1 MNDKPDPESD
11 YQRVTTTNENS
22 ITLTWR
28 NLKVQ
33 INEKKKTG
41 FCKSEVTPKLILD
54 NVSGYAKSGECLAI
68 IGGSG
73 AGKST
78 LLNVISDKFVK
89 EKNFETGGEVHLGTE
104 VMDFEKYKKQ
114 VGFVMQADYF
124 LENLTVRE
132 YFKFAVDLKKSYL
145 KEKEKVEEVNTLLKT
160 LKLEKAAD
168 TIVGGNLRKG
178 ISGGEKKRLNIG
190 FELLSDPKILFLDE
204 PTSGLDSYTSF
215 VIVKLLR
222 KLAREKNLLVVY
234 TIHQPSTDIFTLFD
248 NLCIL
253 HEGKNVYFGKSQDC
267 LEYFEAIDYKCPED
281 RNPMDYYIDVVKK
294 ADDQQLEKLYSEFSN
309 QTEPEIENFV
319 DNNKIGE
326 LLSKPSY
333 ASCCTQFFVLFK
345 RAFFNFIRNKFA
357 VPVRIFQIIFI
368 AVLFILIFNVFPKDP
383 TDPKATFNRLGGLY
397 LLILNNFISFMQ
409 NVLLTFPAERVVY
422 AKEYNSGLYGVVP
435 YYFSKIIIELP
446 FIMILPWLFI
456 GIIYY
461 VVGFNPEVERFF
473 ILGGCVVCVC
483 LLGNMWGI
491 FLGAAIPN
499 PKLALQFAPLVFVP
513 FLLFSGYTTNTENIG
528 VYLKWFEYISP
539 FRYAFEWAVWNEF
552 EGSHFDPNPIDTL
565 NFKFGIWKCFYVM
578 AGYVVFMI
586 ILCLILLKLNTKV
599 IKN

>member
-1 MNDKPDPESD
+1 MADNREANGDYHIVDSMKNDKL
-11 YQRVTTTNENS
+11 
-22 ITLTWR
+22 TLTWK
-28 NLKVQ
+28 NLKLVL
-33 INEKKKTG
+33 NEKKRVGICSSVIEK
-41 FCKSEVTPKLILD
+41 KVILD
-54 NVSGYAKSGECLAI
+54 DVSGYAKSGECLAI

-78 LLNVISDKFVK
+78 LLNIISDRFVK
-89 EKNFETGGEVHLGTE
+89 EKKFDYEGQVHLGTDQ
-104 VMDFEKYKKQ
+104 MDFQKFKKQ

-132 YFKFAVDLKKSYL
+132 YFKFAVDLKKSHL
-145 KEKEKVEEVNTLLKT
+145 KEKDKVQEVENLLKT

-190 FELLSDPKILFLDE
+190 FELLSDPSILFLDE

-215 VIVKLLR
+215 VIVKMLK

-234 TIHQPSTDIFTLFD
+234 TIHQPSTDIFQLFD
-248 NLCIL
+248 NLLIIN
-253 HEGKNVYFGKSQDC
+253 EGKNVYFGKAQQC
-267 LEYFEAIDYKCPED
+267 LDYFENVGYTCPID
-281 RNPMDYYIDVVKK
+281 RNPMDFYIDVVKK
-294 ADDQQLEKLYSEFSN
+294 AKEKEIEELYSEFN
-309 QTEPEIENFV
+309 KQTKEEIELFV
-319 DNNKIGE
+319 DNNKYG
-326 LLSKPSY
+326 KMTNTTKY
-333 ASCCTQFFVLFK
+333 ASGCTQFTVLFR

-357 VPVRIFQIIFI
+357 VPIRIFQIIFI
-368 AVLFILIFNVFPKDP
+368 AVLFILIFNVFPSDP

-422 AKEYNSGLYGVVP
+422 AKEYNSGLYGVIP

-446 FIMILPWLFI
+446 FVMILPWLFLS
-456 GIIYY
+456 IIYF
-461 VVGFNPEVERFF
+461 VVKFNPDIERFF
-473 ILGGCVVCVC
+473 VLGGCLVCVC

-499 PKLALQFAPLVFVP
+499 PKMALQFAPLVFVP
-513 FLLFSGYTTNTENIG
+513 FLLFSGYTTNTDNIG
-528 VYLKWFEYISP
+528 PYLKWLEYVSP
-539 FRYAFEWAVWNEF
+539 FRYAFEWAVYNEF
-552 EGSHFDPNPIDTL
+552 DGTDFNPNPIQTL
-565 NFKFGIWKCFYVM
+565 NFNFGIMKCFYAM
-578 AGYVVFMI
+578 AAYIVFMI
-586 ILCLILLKLNTKV
+586 FICLILLKINTKV

>member
-1 MNDKPDPESD
+1 MNDRPDPESD

-422 AKEYNSGLYGVVP
+422 AKEYNSGLYGVIP

-473 ILGGCVVCVC
+473 VLGGCVVCVC

-491 FLGAAIPN
+491 FLETVISN
-499 PKLALQFAPLVFVP
+499 PKLALHFTPLVFLP
-513 FLLFSGYTTNTENIG
+513 FFLFSGYITNKENI
-528 VYLKWFEYISP
+528 
-539 FRYAFEWAVWNEF
+539 
-552 EGSHFDPNPIDTL
+552 
-565 NFKFGIWKCFYVM
+565 
-578 AGYVVFMI
+578 
-586 ILCLILLKLNTKV
+586 
-599 IKN
+599 

>member
-1 MNDKPDPESD
+1 MNEKERQDSD
-11 YQRVTTTNENS
+11 YQRVNTSSEPNL
-22 ITLTWR
+22 TLTWK

-33 INEKKKTG
+33 INEKKKVG
-41 FCKSEVTPKLILD
+41 FCKSKVIPKLILD

-78 LLNVISDKFVK
+78 MLNVISDKFVK

-132 YFKFAVDLKKSYL
+132 YFKFAVDLKKSHL
-145 KEKEKVEEVNTLLKT
+145 KEKEKVEQVNSLLKT

-234 TIHQPSTDIFTLFD
+234 TIHQPSTDIFGLFD

-253 HEGKNVYFGKSQDC
+253 HEGRNVYFGPAQDC
-267 LEYFEAIDYKCPED
+267 LGYFENINYKCPED

-294 ADDQQLEKLYSEFSN
+294 ADDEQLEKLYSEFNSN
-309 QTEPEIENFV
+309 TEPKIQHFV
-319 DNNKIGE
+319 DNDKTGE
-326 LLSKPSY
+326 LLSKPTY
-333 ASCCTQFFVLFK
+333 ASCCTQFWVLFK

-357 VPVRIFQIIFI
+357 VPIRIFQIVFI
-368 AVLFILIFNVFPKDP
+368 AVLFILIFDVFPKDP

-422 AKEYNSGLYGVVP
+422 AKEYNSGLYGVIP

-446 FIMILPWLFI
+446 FIMLLPWLFI

-461 VVGFNPEVERFF
+461 VVKFNPDVERFF
-473 ILGGCVVCVC
+473 VLGGCIVCVC

-528 VYLKWFEYISP
+528 IYLKWFEYISP

-552 EGSHFDPNPIDTL
+552 DGTDFHPNPIDTL
-565 NFKFGIWKCFYVM
+565 NFKLGIWKCFYVM

-586 ILCLILLKLNTKV
+586 FLCLILLKINTKV
-599 IKN
+599 LKN

>member
-1 MNDKPDPESD
+1 MSDNDRPIDD
-11 YQRVTTTNENS
+11 YKKVDTINS
-22 ITLTWR
+22 SELTLTWR

-33 INEKKKTG
+33 INEKKKVS
-41 FCKSEVTPKLILD
+41 FCKSKVVPKLILD

-104 VMDFEKYKKQ
+104 QMDFQKYKKQ
-114 VGFVMQADYF
+114 IGFVMQADYF

-132 YFKFAVDLKKSYL
+132 YFKFAVDLKKSHL
-145 KEKEKVEEVNTLLKT
+145 KEKEKVEEVNNLLKV

-204 PTSGLDSYTSF
+204 PTSGLDSYTSY
-215 VIVKLLR
+215 VIVKMLR
-222 KLAREKNLLVVY
+222 KLAREKNLLIVY
-234 TIHQPSTDIFTLFD
+234 TIHQPSTDIFGMFD

-253 HEGKNVYFGKSQDC
+253 HEGRNVYFGKSQEC
-267 LEYFEAIDYKCPED
+267 LEYFEAVDYKCPED

-294 ADDQQLEKLYSEFSN
+294 ADDEELTKLHSEFSN
-309 QTEPEIENFV
+309 QKEPQIVEFIEN
-319 DNNKIGE
+319 NKTGQMID
-326 LLSKPSY
+326 KTSY

-357 VPVRIFQIIFI
+357 VPIRIFQIIFI
-368 AVLFILIFNVFPKDP
+368 AVLFILIFNKFPDDP

-461 VVGFNPEVERFF
+461 VVQFNPDVERFF

-552 EGSHFDPNPIDTL
+552 DGSGYDPNPINTL
-565 NFKFGIWKCFYVM
+565 NFKLGIMKCFYVM

-586 ILCLILLKLNTKV
+586 FLCLLLLKLNTKV
-599 IKN
+599 LKN

>member
-1 MNDKPDPESD
+1 MNDNPNTNNDYKKVDTINNSD
-11 YQRVTTTNENS
+11 L
-22 ITLTWR
+22 TLTWK

-41 FCKSEVTPKLILD
+41 FCKSKVVPKLILD

-78 LLNVISDKFVK
+78 MLNVISDKFVK

-104 VMDFEKYKKQ
+104 IMDFQKYKKQ

-132 YFKFAVDLKKSYL
+132 YFKFAVDLKKSHL
-145 KEKEKVEEVNTLLKT
+145 KEKEKIEEVNSLLKT

-234 TIHQPSTDIFTLFD
+234 TIHQPSTDIFGLFD

-253 HEGKNVYFGKSQDC
+253 HEGRNIYFGKAQDC
-267 LEYFEAIDYKCPED
+267 LDYFEAIDYKCPED

-294 ADDQQLEKLYSEFSN
+294 AEKPQLEKLYEEFSS
-309 QTEPEIENFV
+309 QTEPNIQKFV
-319 DNNKIGE
+319 DTNKTGE
-326 LLSKPSY
+326 LVSKNTY

-357 VPVRIFQIIFI
+357 VPIRIFQIVFI
-368 AVLFILIFNVFPKDP
+368 AVLFILIFNVFPQDP
-383 TDPKATFNRLGGLY
+383 KDPKATFNRLGGLY

-422 AKEYNSGLYGVVP
+422 AKEYNSGLYGVIP

-461 VVGFNPEVERFF
+461 VVKFNAEVERFF
-473 ILGGCVVCVC
+473 ILGGCIVCVC

-513 FLLFSGYTTNTENIG
+513 FLLFSGYTTNTANIG

-552 EGSHFDPNPIDTL
+552 DGSDFDPNPIDTL
-565 NFKFGIWKCFYVM
+565 NFKLGIWKCFYVM

-586 ILCLILLKLNTKV
+586 LLCLLLLKLNTKV
-599 IKN
+599 LKN

>member
-1 MNDKPDPESD
+1 MSNNPDNTDYRKVETINNESL
-11 YQRVTTTNENS
+11 
-22 ITLTWR
+22 TLTWK

-41 FCKSEVTPKLILD
+41 FCKSKVVPKLILD

-78 LLNVISDKFVK
+78 LLNAISDKFVK

-132 YFKFAVDLKKSYL
+132 YFKFAVDLKKSNL
-145 KEKEKVEEVNTLLKT
+145 NEKEKVKEVDKLLKT

-234 TIHQPSTDIFTLFD
+234 TIHQPSTDIFGLFD

-253 HEGKNVYFGKSQDC
+253 HEGRNVYFGKAQEC
-267 LEYFEAIDYKCPED
+267 LDYFENIDYKCPED

-294 ADDQQLEKLYSEFSN
+294 ADQDTLDKLNNTFLDTSEKSILEF
-309 QTEPEIENFV
+309 IENKKTGV
-319 DNNKIGE
+319 LSNKA
-326 LLSKPSY
+326 SY
-333 ASCCTQFFVLFK
+333 ASCCTQFLVLFK
-345 RAFFNFIRNKFA
+345 RAFFNFVRNKFA
-357 VPVRIFQIIFI
+357 IPIRIFQIVFI
-368 AVLFILIFNVFPKDP
+368 AALFLLIFDVFPQDP

-446 FIMILPWLFI
+446 FIMIMPWIFI

-461 VVGFNPEVERFF
+461 VVKFNPEVERFF
-473 ILGGCVVCVC
+473 VLGGCIVCIC

-528 VYLKWFEYISP
+528 VYLKWLEYISP

-552 EGSHFDPNPIDTL
+552 DGTDFNPNPIDTL
-565 NFKFGIWKCFYVM
+565 NFKLGIWNCFYVM

-586 ILCLILLKLNTKV
+586 FLCLVLLKINTKV

>member
-1 MNDKPDPESD
+1 METQNHNQGD
-11 YQRVTTTNENS
+11 YKMVNSLRENS
-22 ITLTWR
+22 LTLTWQ
-28 NLKVQ
+28 NIKVV
-33 INEKKKTG
+33 INEKKKKS
-41 FCKSEVTPKLILD
+41 FCKSEIVPKVILD
-54 NVSGYAKSGECLAI
+54 GISGYARSGECLAI

-89 EKNFETGGEVHLGTE
+89 EKNFDFEGKVHLGTE
-104 VMDFEKYKKQ
+104 KMDFQKYKMQ

-132 YFKFAVDLKKSYL
+132 YFKFAVDLKKPNL
-145 KEKEKVEEVNTLLKT
+145 KEKERIDIINDLLKT

-168 TIVGGNLRKG
+168 TMIGGNLRKG

-190 FELLSDPKILFLDE
+190 FELLSDPEILFLDE

-222 KLAREKNLLVVY
+222 KLAREKNLIVVY
-234 TIHQPSTDIFTLFD
+234 TIHQPSTDIFGLFD
-248 NLCIL
+248 NLLIL
-253 HEGKNVYFGKSQDC
+253 HEGKNVFFGKAENT
-267 LEYFEAIDYKCPED
+267 LEYFDKIDYTCPED

-294 ADDQQLEKLYSEFSN
+294 AKDKELDVLYGEFDASCG
-309 QTEPEIENFV
+309 PEIENFI
-319 DNNKIGE
+319 DNNKQGE
-326 LLSKPSY
+326 MIVKNTY
-333 ASCCTQFFVLFK
+333 ASCCRQFAVLFR

-357 VPVRIFQIIFI
+357 IPIRIFQIIFI
-368 AVLFILIFNVFPKDP
+368 AILFILIFDVFPSDP

-422 AKEYNSGLYGVVP
+422 AKEYNSGLYGVTP

-446 FIMILPWLFI
+446 FVMLLPWLFI
-456 GIIYY
+456 GIVYW
-461 VVGFNPEVERFF
+461 VVKFNPEIVRFF
-473 ILGGCVVCVC
+473 ILGGCIVAIC

-513 FLLFSGYTTNTENIG
+513 FLLFSGYTTNTNNIG
-528 VYLKWFEYISP
+528 IYLKWLEYISP

-552 EGSHFDPNPIDTL
+552 DGTDFNPNPIQTL
-565 NFKFGIWKCFYVM
+565 NFTFGIMKCFYVM
-578 AGYVVFMI
+578 AGYIVLMI
-586 ILCLILLKLNTKV
+586 ILCLILLKMNTKV

>member
-1 MNDKPDPESD
+1 VD
-11 YQRVTTTNENS
+11 TINS
-22 ITLTWR
+22 SELTLTWR

-33 INEKKKTG
+33 INEKKKIG
-41 FCKSEVTPKLILD
+41 FCKSKVVPKLILD

-89 EKNFETGGEVHLGTE
+89 EKHFETGGEVHLGTE
-104 VMDFEKYKKQ
+104 VMDFQKYKKQ

-132 YFKFAVDLKKSYL
+132 YFKFAVDLKKSHL
-145 KEKEKVEEVNTLLKT
+145 KEKEKVEEVNSLLKV

-204 PTSGLDSYTSF
+204 PTSGLDSYTSY

-222 KLAREKNLLVVY
+222 KLAREKNLLIVY
-234 TIHQPSTDIFTLFD
+234 TIHQPSTDIFGLFD

-253 HEGKNVYFGKSQDC
+253 HEGKNVFFGKAVDC
-267 LEYFEAIDYKCPED
+267 LDYFDQIDYKCPED

-294 ADDQQLEKLYSEFSN
+294 ADSTELEKLDKEFTEK
-309 QTEPEIENFV
+309 TEPLIYEFI
-319 DNNKIGE
+319 DNNKVGQMVD
-326 LLSKPSY
+326 KTSY

-357 VPVRIFQIIFI
+357 VPIRIFQIIFI
-368 AVLFILIFNVFPKDP
+368 AVLFILIFNVFPDDP
-383 TDPKATFNRLGGLY
+383 KDPKATFNRLGGLY

-422 AKEYNSGLYGVVP
+422 AKEYNSGLYGVIP

-446 FIMILPWLFI
+446 FIMILPWLFV

-461 VVGFNPEVERFF
+461 VVKFNPEVERFF

-513 FLLFSGYTTNTENIG
+513 FLLFSGYTTNTANIG

-552 EGSHFDPNPIDTL
+552 DGSGYDPNPIDTL

-578 AGYVVFMI
+578 IGYVVFMI
-586 ILCLILLKLNTKV
+586 FLCLILLKLNTKV
-599 IKN
+599 LKN